1 MAASFDKSIDEIQS
15 SQIAK
20 FKFEYSFKQS
30 VARGVTGVEVD
41 QVAIVDIVAG
51 SVRVTFYFK
60 EPVKPPPL
68 PPPLSS
74 STSSGSGEVFD
85 SQFEASNDDVDND
98 TGGGAGIVDVDSS
111 VDSSSDSCT
120 VSGIIDNR

>member
-1 MAASFDKSIDEIQS
+1 MAASFDKSIAEIQS

-30 VARGVTGVEVD
+30 VARGVQGVEVD

-60 EPVKPPPL
+60 DPVKPPP
-68 PPPLSS
+68 PLSS
-74 STSSGSGEVFD
+74 TGSGSGEVFD

-120 VSGIIDNR
+120 VSGIIDTR

>member
-30 VARGVTGVEVD
+30 VARGVKGVEVD
-41 QVAIVDIVAG
+41 QVVIVDIVAG

-60 EPVKPPPL
+60 DPVKP

-74 STSSGSGEVFD
+74 STGSGSGEVFD

>member
-1 MAASFDKSIDEIQS
+1 M
-15 SQIAK
+15 
-20 FKFEYSFKQS
+20 
-30 VARGVTGVEVD
+30 
-41 QVAIVDIVAG
+41 
-51 SVRVTFYFK
+51 TFYFK
-60 EPVKPPPL
+60 DPVKPPP
-68 PPPLSS
+68 PLSS
-74 STSSGSGEVFD
+74 TGSGSGEVFD

>member
-30 VARGVTGVEVD
+30 VARGVKGVEVD
-41 QVAIVDIVAG
+41 QVVIVDIVAG